1 MLNKLIKK
9 NLKESTGSGNSSG
22 AFSPPLQPGIK
33 IFDKSSLTPFEI
45 PVSKYNNAELQFDSY
60 DGEIDTPKNKIKK
73 MENKSKKISNKN
85 KKNPVN
91 NDEDGG
97 IINALSNPKSKK
109 IKFDTVSS
117 PYKTINEWVEIDK
130 NIISEDLAVWFGK
143 KKKPKGSKQPKG
155 PWVNICRKKE
165 GGGHPPCGRPE
176 ASDKGYPKC
185 RAAGVASKMTDAQK
199 RSACQQKRRVE
210 KTNPKP
216 GTGNKPK
223 MVSYKP
229 KTRKESFVRLIK
241 KLIIEIESENH

>member
-9 NLKESTGSGNSSG
+9 ILKESTGSGNSSG
-22 AFSPPLQPGIK
+22 TFSPPLQPGIK

-73 MENKSKKISNKN
+73 MENNSKKISNKN

-130 NIISEDLAVWFGK
+130 NIIYK
-143 KKKPKGSKQPKG
+143 
-155 PWVNICRKKE
+155 NII
-165 GGGHPPCGRPE
+165 
-176 ASDKGYPKC
+176 
-185 RAAGVASKMTDAQK
+185 
-199 RSACQQKRRVE
+199 
-210 KTNPKP
+210 
-216 GTGNKPK
+216 
-223 MVSYKP
+223 YKY
-229 KTRKESFVRLIK
+229 SIV
-241 KLIIEIESENH
+241 